1 MEVGWSELL
10 VIGVVAL
17 VVIGPKDLPEMFRTL
32 GRFTA
37 KLRSMAREFSR
48 AMEDAAKE
56 SGVQDVA
63 NDLRK
68 VTSPKSMGLDA
79 VKSAAD
85 KFEKWDPLKT
95 ARGST
100 PATTA
105 AAGGAV
111 APAAAVGLGSAVAA
125 DPAGAETGAIP
136 DPNAPVSPGAAAGPN
151 TTDLAMKRA
160 EREAIAREAAERLR
174 NTPPP
179 AQSTASAFEDAP
191 DTIPATIIAPPVTS
205 TSLGA
210 APAAKPAA
218 KRKVAAAKVE
228 AAGDPGT
235 KAKPRTA
242 AKTKAAP
249 APKAEK
255 PVTKS
260 KTAAAKAET
269 GTPAA
274 KPRKTAAKPAVKAAV
289 KTGLDKAEDQE

>member
-17 VVIGPKDLPEMFRTL
+17 VIIGPKDLPEMFRTL

-68 VTSPKSMGLDA
+68 VASPKSMGLDA

-100 PATTA
+100 AATTA
-105 AAGGAV
+105 AVGGAV
-111 APAAAVGLGSAVAA
+111 QPAAAAAAGLGSAVATEA
-125 DPAGAETGAIP
+125 SPMGSPAGESAIP
-136 DPNAPVSPGAAAGPN
+136 DPNAPAISEPAGPARGPH

-160 EREAIAREAAERLR
+160 EREAIAREAAARLR
-174 NTPPP
+174 KTQPP

-191 DTIPATIIAPPVTS
+191 ATVIAPAVTS
-205 TSLGA
+205 TPLDA
-210 APAAKPAA
+210 AKPEAAKPAA
-218 KRKVAAAKVE
+218 KRKPA
-228 AAGDPGT
+228 
-235 KAKPRTA
+235 
-242 AKTKAAP
+242 
-249 APKAEK
+249 APKAE
-255 PVTKS
+255 T
-260 KTAAAKAET
+260 AKAET
-269 GTPAA
+269 AKAEAKPAA
-274 KPRKTAAKPAVKAAV
+274 KPATRKAADKTAAKPEAAKPAAKRRAPAKKTAQD
-289 KTGLDKAEDQE
+289 KTGDQA

>member
-191 DTIPATIIAPPVTS
+191 ETIPATIIAPPVTS
-205 TSLGA
+205 TPLGV

-218 KRKVAAAKVE
+218 KRKVAAAKAE

-235 KAKPRTA
+235 KASARTA

-249 APKAEK
+249 APKSEK
-255 PVTKS
+255 PAAKPR
-260 KTAAAKAET
+260 TAAAKAET
-269 GTPAA
+269 GTTAA
-274 KPRKTAAKPAVKAAV
+274 KPRKTAAKPAVK
-289 KTGLDKAEDQE
+289 TGLDKAEDQA